1 MKVLV
6 VCSFNRGRISSF
18 ISQQVESLQRMG
30 IETEYFL
37 IKGKGI
43 FGYISNVYRLRNL
56 IIDFKPDLVHA
67 HYGLSGMLAVL
78 QKKAPVITTFH
89 GSDINLKGIRLLS
102 KMAMRHSVWSVF
114 VSQKLASL
122 TGAKKNY
129 SVIPCGIDLTVLSPS
144 DKFSARQ
151 KLGYSQEDKLVL
163 FSGSFSNKVKNYPL
177 AIEAINQ
184 LNLAGHYDP
193 PVKLIELE
201 NYAREEVNLLLNA
214 CDLALLT
221 SFSEGSPNFIKEALA
236 CNRPIVST
244 DVGDVKFLIEPVT
257 GCFIAKPE
265 KEDIADKINKAL
277 DYSSSK
283 GGRLRIQDLGLE
295 LNVTAKRIID
305 LYKKV
310 LQTNQAN

>member
-43 FGYISNVYRLRNL
+43 FGYLSNVYRLRNL
-56 IIDFKPDLVHA
+56 INDFQPDLVHA

-78 QKKAPVITTFH
+78 LKRIPVITTFH

-102 KMAMRHSVWSVF
+102 KMAMRRSGWSVF
-114 VSQKLASL
+114 VSQKLARL
-122 TGAKKNY
+122 AGAKEKY
-129 SVIPCGIDLTVLSPS
+129 SVIPCGIDLTVFSPS

-151 KLGYSQEDKLVL
+151 RLGYAREDKLVL
-163 FSGSFSNKVKNYPL
+163 FSGSFCNKVKNYPQ
-177 AIEAINQ
+177 AIAAIDQ
-184 LNLAGHYDP
+184 LNLAGQFNP

-201 NYAREEVNLLLNA
+201 NYAREEVNLLLNS
-214 CDLALLT
+214 CDVALLT

-265 KEDIADKINKAL
+265 KEDIADKINRAL
-277 DYSSSK
+277 EYPSSK
-283 GGRLRIQDLGLE
+283 GGRQRIQDLGLE
-295 LNVTAKRIID
+295 LNVTAERIID

-310 LQTNQAN
+310 LQANQAN